1 MKNKNATVLLVVI
14 DAVGITTLEY
24 LLDNFKGKIN
34 LANLSRLGLGRILS
48 PRFAGRLGPD
58 GGKSYAACVSQAS
71 ASADS
76 VVGHREMVGIIDP
89 RTYDLFPDGFPKD
102 YIAAFERKIGR
113 KTIFNRM
120 AGGMEAIELNASE
133 HERTGCPIIYAS
145 KCDPLIQIAMNEN
158 VIPVTEQHRIA
169 ETAFELAMEMKI
181 PVTRAISRAY
191 VKSPQGEIIRTA
203 NRHDAVLPMEGK
215 TLVDILCAKGVR
227 TVAVGKISDLV
238 NADYHEKIKLN
249 DPASLAPG
257 LGLRFVHPRKKDT
270 NPYIVQGIVNALVSA
285 LKDASASPPAE
296 RLSRRDGTFIFANLV
311 DTDSLYG
318 HTKDIEGGLRCI
330 EETDRM
336 IPVFEKNLNEGDTL
350 IFTADHGMEH
360 RSDYGYHNKEPL
372 PLIVEKIGCNLKLGG
387 IKTGKGKTLAEA
399 GYIVAQ
405 AFGCE
410 EEYSSVCGLQTYGVR
425 S

>member
-1 MKNKNATVLLVVI
+1 MMGKVKKNVTVLLVVI

-24 LLDNFKGKIN
+24 LLDNFKEKIN

-58 GGKSYAACVSQAS
+58 GGKSYAASVSQAS

-76 VVGHREMVGIIDP
+76 VIGHREMVGIIDG

-102 YIAAFERKIGR
+102 YIAVLERKIGR
-113 KTIFNRM
+113 RTIFNSM

-133 HERTGCPIIYAS
+133 HERTGCPIVYAS

-158 VIPVTEQHRIA
+158 VIPVKEQHRIA
-169 ETAFELAMEMKI
+169 ETALELAMEMKI

-191 VKSPQGEIIRTA
+191 VKSQGGEIVRTA

-249 DPASLAPG
+249 DPALLDPG

-270 NPYIVQGIVNALVSA
+270 NPYIVQGIVNALV
-285 LKDASASPPAE
+285 PAK
-296 RLSRRDGTFIFANLV
+296 RSSRRSGTFIFANLV

-318 HTKDIEGGLRCI
+318 HTRDIEGALRCI

-336 IPVFEKNLNEGDTL
+336 IAVFEKNLDEGDIL
-350 IFTADHGMEH
+350 ILTADHGMQH
-360 RSDYGYHNKEPL
+360 RADYGYHNKEPL
-372 PLIVEKIGCNLKLGG
+372 PLIVEKIGCDLKPGG
-387 IKTGKGKTLAEA
+387 IKTGKEKTLAEV

-410 EEYSSVCGLQTYGVR
+410 EEYSGECGLQELF
-425 S
+425 